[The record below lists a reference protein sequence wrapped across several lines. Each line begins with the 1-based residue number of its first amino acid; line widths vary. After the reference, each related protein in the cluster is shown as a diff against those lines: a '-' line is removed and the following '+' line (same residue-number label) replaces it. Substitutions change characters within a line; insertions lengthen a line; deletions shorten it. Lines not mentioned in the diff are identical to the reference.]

1 MIISIDAEKAY
12 IWQNSKSFHDNTLN
26 KLGKEG
32 NDFNIIKTTYEK
44 PTVNII
50 PMVRDWKLFL

>member
-1 MIISIDAEKAY
+1 MQKKHVFDKIKNPFMI
-12 IWQNSKSFHDNTLN
+12 TLN

-32 NDFNIIKTTYEK
+32 NYFNIIKTTNEK

-50 PMVRDWKLFL
+50 PMVRY

>member
-26 KLGKEG
+26 KLGKG
-32 NDFNIIKTTYEK
+32 NYFNIIKTTYEK